1 MGRGSRKASWRRKDL
16 SLALRDVWAFNRRMG
31 DGESEEE
38 RGVCVVWVAGLFYG
52 EVFVS
57 LDNFQLSHGRVMS
70 HGKYTDQL
78 KTGLQIQLCDFR
90 EGNHFRLGCGLQK

>member
-1 MGRGSRKASWRRKDL
+1 MGSQRR
-16 SLALRDVWAFNRRMG
+16 R
-31 DGESEEE
+31 E
-38 RGVCVVWVAGLFYG
+38 GVCVKWVAGLFYR
-52 EVFVS
+52 EVFIS